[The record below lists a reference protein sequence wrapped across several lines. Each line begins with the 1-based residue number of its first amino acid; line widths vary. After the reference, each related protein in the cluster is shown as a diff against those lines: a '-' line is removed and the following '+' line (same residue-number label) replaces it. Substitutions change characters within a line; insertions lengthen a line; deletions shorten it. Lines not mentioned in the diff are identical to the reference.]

1 MERIAH
7 ELRTDRFRRH
17 WRFCGVFCFGGIS
30 FGLLPTLK
38 DEFRKYPAVYREQ
51 EGIMK
56 VMPAGMAFMFLAI
69 AALAVIYALMYRD
82 GWGAWEGARF
92 GALIGIYS
100 VGSFVVHNYVNLNIG
115 LKLTVQQ
122 SIAYFVQWTICGV
135 VMGLIY
141 RPGAQ

>member
-1 MERIAH
+1 MSYARIA
-7 ELRTDRFRRH
+7 FAAIGA
-17 WRFCGVFCFGGIS
+17 FVAYFVFGGVS

-51 EGIMK
+51 EGIKK